1 MGYIFHQKF
10 KKKWEIK
17 VANILLYNLYLVRMI
32 ECVYF
37 LGFMEIARF
46 IVIFVVFVLMFNFV
60 EIINAVLIPPMMN
73 VASVRR

>member
-17 VANILLYNLYLVRMI
+17 LANILLYNLYLVRMI